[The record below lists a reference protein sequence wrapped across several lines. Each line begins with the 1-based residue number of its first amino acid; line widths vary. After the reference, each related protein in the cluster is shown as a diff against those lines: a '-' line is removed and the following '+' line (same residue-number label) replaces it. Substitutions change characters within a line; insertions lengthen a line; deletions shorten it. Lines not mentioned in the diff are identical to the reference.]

1 MNKLLSLL
9 LIILISNSKLKAQTD
24 NKFENLLPPTENLLI
39 HFASLREENLK
50 NLISYIQLEC
60 QGRELKFCYFPQKLQ
75 QYLQLQAQV
84 FLNKDEL
91 IYFPNIEY
99 LPNDSVSNTHP
110 WNLSKILSHDY
121 ILRPNPKG
129 QNATIDQIAEL
140 LVLKKE
146 IINDLDFVDKEL
158 KKFSHEKT
166 LMGYYLTSTLKASIN
181 NISPLGSMLE
191 LFYNMKCSVDD
202 SFCLYLQARVGC
214 VLNEIAKHHS
224 QKILSFSNRFNKY
237 TTEEKTQKGQRL
249 KQLLEFNNFYH
260 DYKLNDRNQFLDIIK
275 KNISNFVAD
284 GEGGFNGESTQQ
296 FAQHI
301 ILLSEIYYFTQ
312 HMVQLTPYENELTI
326 SKKEKALRALNPSVI
341 ESINIIETQFKLLGF
356 DEEPGE

>member
-1 MNKLLSLL
+1 MNKLIVVL
-9 LIILISNSKLKAQTD
+9 LIILSNLDLKAQV
-24 NKFENLLPPTENLLI
+24 NSKFENDLPPTENLLI
-39 HFASLREENLK
+39 HFAALREENLK
-50 NLISYIQLEC
+50 NLINYIQMEC
-60 QGRELKFCYFPQKLQ
+60 KGRQLKFCYFPKKLQ
-75 QYLQLQAQV
+75 KYLRLQAQV
-84 FLNKDEL
+84 FLNKEEL

-99 LPNDSVSNTHP
+99 LPKDPVSSQSP

-146 IINDLDFVDKEL
+146 ILNDLDFVDSEL
-158 KKFSHEKT
+158 KKFSPEKT
-166 LMGYYLTSTLKASIN
+166 LMSYYLASTLKASIN
-181 NISPLGSMLE
+181 NISPLGAMLE
-191 LFYNMKCSVDD
+191 LFYNMKCSLDD
-202 SFCLYLQARVGC
+202 SYCLYLQARIGC
-214 VLNEIAKHHS
+214 VLNEIAKYYN
-224 QKILSFSNRFNKY
+224 QKLLSFSDRFNKY
-237 TTEEKTQKGQRL
+237 TSEEKTQKGQRL
-249 KQLLEFNNFYH
+249 KQLLEFNSFYH

-275 KNISNFVAD
+275 KNISSFVAD

-301 ILLSEIYYFTQ
+301 ILLSEIYYFNQ
-312 HMVQLTPYENELTI
+312 HMVQLSPYENELTK
-326 SKKEKALRALNPSVI
+326 SKKEKALRSLNPFII